1 MVKWKQLSTI
11 LLGAVISFGTSGNA
25 FCEGKSSSGT
35 ADISA
40 TVPDFIVLHFYSS
53 LNLNFA
59 APSSEALDQGGST
72 LNVSWQGEASGGN
85 ELAAG
90 NLIGEKMQLD
100 GSNTTVRIPNVWA
113 VRGFSKSG
121 TASVSVTVPAGKE
134 TLSLGESKIVISNVL
149 VSDNS
154 KTAGTITTNLNG
166 ITRSK
171 ATIGSILMDL
181 NFDKTNRSGSH
192 SGGQYTITASTI

>member
-11 LLGAVISFGTSGNA
+11 LLGAVISFGTAGNA

-100 GSNTTVRIPNVWA
+100 GTNTTVRIPNVWA